1 MKKFLVLVGYV
12 LLNIQILGAIDLY
25 ITNDVADMVAAKRIC
40 VRINFAESDQAL
52 YKDSLCFSVDTPA
65 LELKSWRTSAQE
77 SLQYIPLLKRGKKLY
92 LRSFNIELTI
102 DFDMQ
107 DKVRQAMLLNKT
119 ALYISAL
126 SLTKNGE
133 NKVVN
138 LMVPLAEVI
147 ARDYSFTTS
156 FNSLT
161 TSLSTTV
168 TSSWIGRFLSKNF
181 FVTKKLIVNNELLV
195 IDRMKD
201 LWMQIRTLVVRAL
214 TSGAFYYWYF
224 GFMALMIFL
233 IFLQRRKRYLVYT
246 WWFWEFEI
254 MLALVGCVGIL
265 FICRSFIPRYFL
277 YKTFGFICI
286 PCALYFL
293 WGGQETFWR
302 RFKVLIGLVCATAVL
317 PLLIKGYL
325 LQYLDIFY
333 DKGNGF
339 FCVNIPCSR

>member
-1 MKKFLVLVGYV
+1 MKKLLVLVSYV
-12 LLNIQILGAIDLY
+12 LLSIQILGAVDLY

-40 VRINFAESDQAL
+40 VRINLAESDQAL
-52 YKDSLCFSVDTPA
+52 YKDSLCFSVDAPE

-92 LRSFNIELTI
+92 LRSFNVELTI

-107 DKVRQAMLLNKT
+107 DKIKQAMLLNKT
-119 ALYISAL
+119 ALYVSAL
-126 SLTKNGE
+126 SLTKDGE

-147 ARDYSFTTS
+147 ARDYSFTTT

-161 TSLSTTV
+161 TSLSTTM
-168 TSSWIGRFLSKNF
+168 TSSWLGRFLSKNF
-181 FVTKKLIVNNELLV
+181 FVPKKLIINSELLV

-201 LWMQIRTLVVRAL
+201 VWLQVRTMVVGAL
-214 TSGAFYYWYF
+214 TSGAFYCWYF
-224 GFMALMIFL
+224 GLVVLIVFL
-233 IFLQRRKRYLVYT
+233 ILLQRRKRYLVYT

-254 MLALVGCVGIL
+254 MMVFVGCVGLL
-265 FICRSFIPRYFL
+265 FICRSFIPRYLL
-277 YKTFGFICI
+277 YKIFGFMCV

-302 RFKVLIGLVCATAVL
+302 RLKVLVGLVCATAVL
-317 PLLIKGYL
+317 PLLVKGYL
-325 LQYLDIFY
+325 LQYLALF
-333 DKGNGF
+333 
-339 FCVNIPCSR
+339 SR